1 MMEQPRAVR
10 DGVVD
15 MVYSACAFYAAQVPE
30 CDAMSA
36 STLDG
41 PTARKNGGTELLNQ
55 IHQKRAGVY
64 LLGWVDSGI
73 RFNLWS
79 TKEPKLD
86 STGHIDIKGFKVRG
100 HPIYQ
105 AFLTNYLGAQT
116 INVNSPDLYTALE
129 RGTVEMSAWTQI
141 GLMDL
146 NWDRY
151 LKYRI
156 LPDFFSTDLVILVNL
171 KKWNALAPKTREIL
185 QRVAI
190 QHETESLQALQKLWK
205 EEEAE
210 LKKRGIK
217 TVEQS
222 ARRVE
227 ALLCRRALGE
237 PRAHEGT
244 DGEVRRHG
252 KLRQGRPALHP
263 VLMKKAYDAVL
274 YGMAWCA
281 GVLIAAMMIV
291 ITVDVVVRNLG
302 YQSSGHF
309 FTFTEYALLLVPCL
323 GAPWLVR
330 EKGHVYVEILLMHL
344 EPARPCAATSGDR
357 PRLHRG
363 LRGARLAR
371 LRPDAARLRRER
383 EGRAL
388 ARHAALDA
396 GRLHSAVVRHD
407 GGRVPALPRPARGL
421 PRKPDRAEG
430 VGRRWSGTGR
440 PRCSSAWA
448 SAS

>member
-1 MMEQPRAVR
+1 MKARCLAAALALTCIGPTVIAADTISATHVFPASLVYSRSFLEFVKKANEAGKGVFAIQVRGGPEAIPMMEQPRAVR

-41 PTARKNGGTELLNQ
+41 PTARKNGGIELLNQ

-79 TKEPKLD
+79 TREPKLD
-86 STGHIDIKGFKVRG
+86 SSGHIDIKGFKVRG

-116 INVNSPDLYTALE
+116 ININSPDLYTALE

-171 KKWNALAPKTREIL
+171 KKWNALARETREIL

-190 QHETESLQALQKLWK
+190 QHETDSLQGLQALWK
-205 EEEAE
+205 QEEAE

-217 TVEQS
+217 TVAQS
-222 ARRVE
+222 
-227 ALLCRRALGE
+227 
-237 PRAHEGT
+237 P
-244 DGEVRRHG
+244 
-252 KLRQGRPALHP
+252 
-263 VLMKKAYDAVL
+263 DASK
-274 YGMAWCA
+274 
-281 GVLIAAMMIV
+281 
-291 ITVDVVVRNLG
+291 R
-302 YQSSGHF
+302 F
-309 FTFTEYALLLVPCL
+309 YA
-323 GAPWLVR
+323 
-330 EKGHVYVEILLMHL
+330 
-344 EPARPCAATSGDR
+344 
-357 PRLHRG
+357 
-363 LRGARLAR
+363 GARSASLAR
-371 LRPDAARLRRER
+371 MKER
-383 EGRAL
+383 MEK
-388 ARHAALDA
+388 A
-396 GRLHSAVVRHD
+396 GGMENYDKVVTLFT
-407 GGRVPALPRPARGL
+407 PF
-421 PRKPDRAEG
+421 
-430 VGRRWSGTGR
+430 
-440 PRCSSAWA
+440 
-448 SAS
+448 